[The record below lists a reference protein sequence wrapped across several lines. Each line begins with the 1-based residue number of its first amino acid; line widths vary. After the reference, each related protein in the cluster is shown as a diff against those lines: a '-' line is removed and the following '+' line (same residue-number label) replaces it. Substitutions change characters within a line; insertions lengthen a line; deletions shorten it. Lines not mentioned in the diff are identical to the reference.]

1 MAVIIKRP
9 LCDACRRYMVCLQ
22 NSMCAPEAL
31 VLRANIHK
39 NAKCYLQAMPRPLL
53 PVFRFFPLS
62 RLY

>member
-53 PVFRFFPLS
+53 PAF
-62 RLY
+62 